1 MTREEYLELVIKE
14 KGFNRKT
21 FAEHIGVPYTTL
33 CSAYKRGIG
42 GTSVDLVI
50 KICSA
55 LGITVES
62 ISELE
67 PEDTF
72 HLSDHERRLVLAYR
86 EHPDRQNAV
95 DILLGIAE

>member
-1 MTREEYLELVIKE
+1 MTREEYLEQLIKE
-14 KGFNRKT
+14 KGFNRKK

-33 CSAYKRGIG
+33 CSAFNRGIG

-50 KICSA
+50 KICRA

-67 PEDTF
+67 SEDTF
-72 HLSDHERRLVLAYR
+72 HLSEHERSLILAYR
-86 EHPDRQNAV
+86 EHPDRQDAV